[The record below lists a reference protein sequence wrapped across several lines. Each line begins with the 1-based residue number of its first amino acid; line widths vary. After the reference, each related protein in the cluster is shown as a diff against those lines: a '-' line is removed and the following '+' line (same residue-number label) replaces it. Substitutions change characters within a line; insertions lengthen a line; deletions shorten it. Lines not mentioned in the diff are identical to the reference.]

1 MNRLRR
7 MRTVAA
13 LALLSPA
20 CWAAG
25 PAPAG
30 EAQVGRPTPV
40 EAVTITVQPGA
51 RQTFAGMGTGQ
62 HNFNRPYSKLSPG
75 RRALL
80 SRLTFHELR
89 IKTLRLWWNPG
100 EYAPRPGRRDM
111 APFVDAYL
119 TSHLLADARANGV
132 TTLLLGPERV
142 PPYML
147 EDPAKG
153 DSPIKAAE
161 VGNYAALIADFIARL
176 RDEHGVHIGATG
188 VANEPPWFTPETMV
202 ATVKAL
208 RAELD
213 GRGLRD
219 VAIVATEHSNND
231 DQADRFLAALKA
243 DAGAWASLAG
253 LATHTYNM
261 GARDEEARLLEGP
274 DGRNLKDFWITESG
288 GGTALPTSEPPGDA
302 RQAASMASRFLS
314 DMNHRVTHWI
324 WFLGAEE
331 VLHWPEDYDNVQR
344 LIQYQPLRAG
354 DWYLPLL
361 KYDYFRRLGR
371 TFDPGA
377 SFRDCRSSL
386 EGDMTWTYG
395 RKPRLTAAAAPNL
408 DGSWAI
414 GLSNY
419 TSDGF
424 EFPGMTQFDR
434 DNSGHAARIFDV
446 TIRVPELANAR
457 PVAFRVHR
465 NGATLRDVD
474 EGTVTMR
481 DGVVT
486 IPDVS
491 PLQLVTLRSAASHA
505 APGR

>member
-1 MNRLRR
+1 MNRPRR
-7 MRTVAA
+7 MWTAVA
-13 LALLSPA
+13 LAVLSPA
-20 CWAAG
+20 CWAAR
-25 PAPAG
+25 PVRALESP
-30 EAQVGRPTPV
+30 VGQPTPV

-51 RQTFAGMGTGQ
+51 RQTFAGMGTSQ
-62 HNFNRPYSKLSPG
+62 HNFNRPYGKLSPG

-89 IKTLRLWWNPG
+89 IRTLRLWWDPS
-100 EYAPRPGRRDM
+100 EYAPKPGERNM
-111 APFVDAYL
+111 SPFVDAYL
-119 TSHLLADARANGV
+119 TSHLLDDARADGV

-142 PPYML
+142 PPYLL
-147 EDPAKG
+147 EDPDKG
-153 DSPIKAAE
+153 DSPIKASE
-161 VGNYAALIADFIARL
+161 SGTYAALIADFIARL
-176 RDEHGVHIGATG
+176 RDEHDVRIGATG
-188 VANEPPWFTPETMV
+188 IANEPPWFTPETMV

-213 GRGLRD
+213 RRGLRE
-219 VAIVATEHSNND
+219 VAIVATEHANND
-231 DQADRFLAALKA
+231 AHADRFLAALKA

-261 GARDEEARLLEGP
+261 GARDEEACLVEGP
-274 DGRNLKDFWITESG
+274 DGRNLKEFWITESG

-314 DMNHRVTHWI
+314 DMNHRVTHWV

-331 VLHWPEDYDNVQR
+331 VLKWPEDFDNVQR

-371 TFDPGA
+371 TIDPGA
-377 SFRDCRSSL
+377 TFRDCQSSV

-395 RKPRLTAAAAPNL
+395 RKPRLTAAAALNP

-419 TSDGF
+419 TSDRF
-424 EFPGMTQFDR
+424 EFPRMTQFDR
-434 DNSGHAARIFDV
+434 DNTGHAAQYFDV
-446 TIRVPELANAR
+446 TLRVPELTDAG

-465 NGATLRDVD
+465 NSETLRDVD

-491 PLQLVTLRSAASHA
+491 PLQLVTLRSAAS
-505 APGR
+505 R